1 MEGEKS
7 RNSLLKRKGKE
18 EGLMV
23 LTKGVCDESNNKP
36 MLWRIWVKQTSKDK
50 VCNIEGYR

>member
-23 LTKGVCDESNNKP
+23 LTKGICDESSNKP